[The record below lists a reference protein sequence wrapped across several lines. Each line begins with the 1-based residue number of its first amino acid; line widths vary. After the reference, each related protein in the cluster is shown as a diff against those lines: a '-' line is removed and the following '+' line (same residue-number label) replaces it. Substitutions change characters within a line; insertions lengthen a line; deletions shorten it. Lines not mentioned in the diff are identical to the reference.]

1 MGWWDAALGPVT
13 PSEDLGALGPVSSRR
28 RAREWS
34 LVLQSQA
41 IDSSLELRPVGWIV
55 RVAEPDQGRAK
66 AVIDE
71 YEAENADWPPKRVRD
86 VPRHAPS
93 GVIPLAFAALA
104 LFFAF
109 VTGPAHEGSAWFR
122 LGTAD
127 ARLLWSEPWRMVT
140 ALTLHADGKHV
151 LGNLISGGIF
161 GAAVSRRLGAGG
173 GLLAI
178 VVAGFVGNAANALYH
193 QADGHRSIG
202 ASTAVFAAVGL
213 LAALQVW
220 ADRSTPSSRMNRVLT
235 VLGPVIG
242 GLALLGSL
250 GASPQSDLWA
260 HLYGFIAGVAIGLAV
275 GFVQRRRA
283 QPVQRV
289 WPQLLLGAAGLGIVL
304 GSWQLALR
312 LG

>member
-1 MGWWDAALGPVT
+1 MGWWDTALGPAE
-13 PSEDLGALGPVSSRR
+13 PSEDEGALGPVSSRR

-41 IDSSLELRPVGWIV
+41 IDSSLEFRPTGWVV
-55 RVAEPDQGRAK
+55 RVAEPDRAR
-66 AVIDE
+66 AQSAIDE

-93 GVIPLAFAALA
+93 AFIPIAFAALA
-104 LFFAF
+104 FFFAF
-109 VTGPAHEGSAWFR
+109 VTGPSRDGSVWFR

-127 ARLLWSEPWRMVT
+127 ARLLFAEPWRMVT
-140 ALTLHADGKHV
+140 ALTLHGDGKHV
-151 LGNLISGGIF
+151 LGNLISGSIF

-178 VVAGFVGNAANALYH
+178 VVAGFAGNAANALYH
-193 QADGHRSIG
+193 LSDGHRSIG

-220 ADRSTPSSRMNRVLT
+220 AHRAAPTTRTSRLLT
-235 VLGPVIG
+235 VLGPVVG

-260 HLYGFIAGVAIGLAV
+260 HLYGFLAGVVIGLVV
-275 GFVQRRRA
+275 GFVQHRRGEPPR
-283 QPVQRV
+283 RV